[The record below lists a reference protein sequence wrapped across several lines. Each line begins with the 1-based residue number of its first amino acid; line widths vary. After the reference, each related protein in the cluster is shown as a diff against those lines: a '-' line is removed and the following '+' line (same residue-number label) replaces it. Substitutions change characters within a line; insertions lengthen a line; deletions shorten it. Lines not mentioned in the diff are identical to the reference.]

1 MTIFKTF
8 LKVLNKYKVTI
19 IMYAVI
25 LIFFAGFNMKNNDNS
40 MSFIASTPDVLII
53 NNDEEK
59 GITKSLINYIKENS
73 NIKEIKNSEEAINDA
88 IFYRDVNYVINIPN
102 NFRENFLNKK
112 NPEIKIKS
120 TGDYNASLAEMM
132 LKKYMRI
139 ANIYNNSNLK
149 EEEIIKKVNETIN
162 TESKI
167 TLTSKLD
174 TSSLARVGAYY
185 NFTNYC
191 FLASAIYI
199 ICLILSSFKNELIN
213 KRTIVSSMNYQKFN
227 IKLLGCNIL
236 FATIL
241 WIFYVLLSIILFG
254 KIMFTINGTLFI
266 LNSFIFMLFTVILAF
281 LLGNIVKNKEAING
295 IVNVIALGTSFLC
308 GAFVPMEYLPT
319 SVLNIAHI
327 LPSYYFIKNNEL
339 IKTIQEF
346 NLLSLKPIIINIIII
361 ILFSIVF
368 IVINNLVSRQK
379 QKIS

>member
-88 IFYRDVNYVINIPN
+88 IFYRDVNYVIYIPN

-132 LKKYMRI
+132 LKKYIRI

-361 ILFSIVF
+361 TLFSIAF

>member
-88 IFYRDVNYVINIPN
+88 IFYRDVNYVIYIPN

-132 LKKYMRI
+132 LKKYIRI

-174 TSSLARVGAYY
+174 TSSLARVGTYY

-227 IKLLGCNIL
+227 LKLLGCNIL

-254 KIMFTINGTLFI
+254 KIMFTSNGTLFI

-295 IVNVIALGTSFLC
+295 IVNIIALGTSFLC

-361 ILFSIVF
+361 TLFSIAF